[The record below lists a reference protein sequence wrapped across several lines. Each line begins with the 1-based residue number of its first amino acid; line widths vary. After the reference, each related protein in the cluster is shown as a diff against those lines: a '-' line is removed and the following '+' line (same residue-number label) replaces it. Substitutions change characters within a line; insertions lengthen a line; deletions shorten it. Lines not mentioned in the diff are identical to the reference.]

1 MTSKSD
7 KPDIERGFDRN
18 VDYLVMKR
26 RLLKSLKKT
35 MKNLGIVGPKMKRIL
50 MNRII
55 YCLIAIIQLR
65 NGSRIS
71 EAVTAMRLFIEAD
84 NFTDKVTVKIAK
96 SETLKY
102 KKDTGEQYMTKR
114 RHRRIMFPMDWFDAN
129 KILPILKGV
138 NSYILHIKEDRLK
151 KRVLDYLRKYHKC
164 NTHSLRY
171 ACINYLLYIKKL
183 EMGIVAKFVGHS
195 NVNQLVT
202 YTQLKNTDKIFDMD
216 I

>member
-1 MTSKSD
+1 MSID
-7 KPDIERGFDRN
+7 QQKPDIERGFDRN
-18 VDYLVMKR
+18 VDYLVMKGRLIKALQGAIKKVDTVSCKMR
-26 RLLKSLKKT
+26 R
-35 MKNLGIVGPKMKRIL
+35 IV

-71 EAVTAMRLFIEAD
+71 EAVNAMQLFIQAD
-84 NFTDKVTVKIAK
+84 NFKDKVTVKIAK

-102 KKDTGEQYMTKR
+102 KKATGEQYMTKI
-114 RHRRIMFPMDWFDAN
+114 RHRRIVFPMRWFNAN
-129 KILPILKGV
+129 KILPILKDV
-138 NSYILHIKEDRLK
+138 NSYILCIKQDRLK

-171 ACINYLLYIKKL
+171 ACINYLLYTKKL
-183 EMGIVAKFVGHS
+183 EMAIVAKFVGHS